1 MDKIIENFFNMSVLN
16 QSMKWLMS
24 GLGYTAIL
32 TLIAMITSLIVGLFT
47 ALARISKRRW
57 LRTLAGVYINIF
69 RGTPLLV
76 QVIILFFAFPYLGIQ
91 MDRWT
96 TAILA
101 LTLNNGSYVAEFIR
115 GGIQSIDAGQEEAA
129 KSLGM
134 NYVKM
139 MFFVIL
145 PQALKQALPSL
156 ANSFVSLLKDTAQV
170 FGVEELLKQGR
181 SMQSMTA
188 NATPLMAVAIIYLV
202 VTLPF
207 IYIIDKMEKKLMV
220 KR

>member
-16 QSMKWLMS
+16 QSMEWLMS

-101 LTLNNGSYVAEFIR
+101 LTLNNGSYVLPASK
-115 GGIQSIDAGQEEAA
+115 SIKASAIV
-129 KSLGM
+129 S
-134 NYVKM
+134 Y
-139 MFFVIL
+139 FV
-145 PQALKQALPSL
+145 
-156 ANSFVSLLKDTAQV
+156 NSFS
-170 FGVEELLKQGR
+170 
-181 SMQSMTA
+181 
-188 NATPLMAVAIIYLV
+188 
-202 VTLPF
+202 
-207 IYIIDKMEKKLMV
+207 
-220 KR
+220 

>member
-145 PQALKQALPSL
+145 PQALKQALPAL
-156 ANSFVSLLKDTAQV
+156 ANSFVSLLKRYSAGIRNRRGGASETGALHAVDDGKCNPSYGGRNYLSRSDT
-170 FGVEELLKQGR
+170 
-181 SMQSMTA
+181 S
-188 NATPLMAVAIIYLV
+188 IYLCN
-202 VTLPF
+202 
-207 IYIIDKMEKKLMV
+207 
-220 KR
+220 